1 MELYIDSADC
11 TAIAELAKM
20 IPINGVT
27 TNPSIMAKAGV
38 DPIEVLTD
46 LRKILGEHALLFA
59 QVLATNTSD
68 IIKEAQYLH
77 NLDANMI
84 VKIPANLAGIAA
96 INELKKQEI
105 RTLATA
111 VYSTSQA
118 IMAAFAGAEYIA
130 PYFNRMDNNGIDA
143 KKVITEIQQF
153 IQLQKIDC
161 KILAASFKNTHQV
174 VDCLLA
180 GATAVTLPVDVLH
193 NMVNSALADNA
204 INDFCRDWQQAYKR
218 ISFI

>member
-11 TAIAELAKM
+11 TAISELAKM

-27 TNPSIMAKAGV
+27 TNPSIIAKAEV
-38 DPIEVLTD
+38 DPIEVFTN
-46 LRKILGEHALLFA
+46 LRKILDEHALLFA

-77 NLDANMI
+77 NLDTNMI

-193 NMVNSALADNA
+193 NMVNSTLSDNA
-204 INDFCRDWQQAYKR
+204 INDFCRDWQQAYER